1 MRRLLAAQPSRDR
14 RKDRTRLSW
23 ALVAPDGTL
32 GRVHALTTA
41 HGLRCQVKLAVNWL
55 GDAIA
60 LWNESGARM
69 RAPRMPHTAP
79 RAGTS
84 ALRSRSSERET
95 ATYPDQAAAIGADG
109 RAIVVDAGA
118 VVRARVRTR
127 NGRFS
132 PVISVG
138 RGNDSVRAS
147 AAVSNGGDAIVAWGS
162 PDAGE

>member
-1 MRRLLAAQPSRDR
+1 MRRLLAAQPSRDL

-41 HGLRCQVKLAVNWL
+41 RPALSGQARRQLARRRDRPLERVGGTHAGATHASYRPAGGHFSPPVTIFRARN
-55 GDAIA
+55 GD
-60 LWNESGARM
+60 
-69 RAPRMPHTAP
+69 
-79 RAGTS
+79 
-84 ALRSRSSERET
+84 
-95 ATYPDQAAAIGADG
+95 YPDQAAAIGADG

-162 PDAGE
+162 QDAGE